1 MDNDGLQNPLDLRR
15 DTEELEYIHANF
27 DKTPARPS
35 SKRSRRLQ
43 SRSQTRA
50 RTIEEHLTDLGL
62 SLYTFEAR

>member
-1 MDNDGLQNPLDLRR
+1 MDHEGLQIPWNVKTGHQRIVVISRPLGQLLNA
-15 DTEELEYIHANF
+15 E
-27 DKTPARPS
+27 ARKAP
-35 SKRSRRLQ
+35 RRLQ